1 MFKHELSNIDLAR
14 LLPYSLK
21 NDPDVL
27 AIMQVASEQL
37 QKVYM
42 KVLPFI
48 GRDIPAKML
57 DLIAFERHVD
67 FYDVNLPEEQKRALI
82 EKAELIHKRK
92 GTPWAIEEVASIFF
106 KNAKLREWFEYGG
119 KPYHFKIETDEDI
132 KNESDIPVLLR
143 LIYAHKR
150 KSTRLDAIWF
160 RKSEGTYFQI
170 VHNDQIRI
178 KPVIKFRSGIV
189 MPGSS
194 KNSQTRIIPSTRDG
208 ISVLNFTGE
217 IYAGKKSNDAR
228 TGVRATSIAT
238 VFQQNLYGYSSY
250 RNIEFPLGDST
261 AETSKDISFISSVVG
276 NGTSQ
281 PRFCGKFHS
290 GKGW

>member
-1 MFKHELSNIDLAR
+1 MIKLDDLNLVDILPDSLKQDEVTLAIAEVANDEFKR
-14 LLPYSLK
+14 LLKETEILNPKTAPPAFAL
-21 NDPDVL
+21 D
-27 AIMQVASEQL
+27 MVAYE
-37 QKVYM
+37 
-42 KVLPFI
+42 
-48 GRDIPAKML
+48 
-57 DLIAFERHVD
+57 EHVD

-82 EKAELIHKRK
+82 ENAELVHKRK

-119 KPYHFKIETDEDI
+119 RPFRFKIETEEDI

-150 KSTRLDAIWF
+150 RSTRLDAIWF

-170 VHNDQIRI
+170 VHDDRIRI

-194 KNSQTRIIPSTRDG
+194 TNSQTRIIPSTRNG

-217 IYAGKKSNDAR
+217 IYAGKKSNDAK
-228 TGVRATSIAT
+228 TGVRTASLAT
-238 VFQQNLYGYSSY
+238 VLQKNSHGYSPY
-250 RNIEFPLGDST
+250 RNIEFLLGDSM
-261 AETSKDISFISSVVG
+261 AETSEDISFISSG
-276 NGTSQ
+276 MKNGTSQ
-281 PRFCGKFHS
+281 PRFCGKFHV